1 MVLGGAALYFVFSSP
16 ADSVSQQNAIDSLPL
31 TQSENLK
38 LLQLRDAS
46 GQLSFEMSARLI
58 TIGADHNTATADDV
72 TRAVYYQN
80 GQPSLTLSAKKVVL
94 NQLTRDVQAT
104 GNVSATGKD
113 SFFVK
118 SERVTWTQKTQN
130 LYSPVAVKAGLRG
143 NTFEAP
149 KLAYNIKTSVL
160 HCPEQSRAVVGQLTV
175 DAREI
180 FYDSVKGVL
189 RCPQSV
195 TAKTAKL
202 EATSSGVTYDTK
214 SGILRCPQSV
224 TAKTAGV
231 VVTSVGVTYETKN
244 GLLRCPQSVNANA
257 DGATMSG
264 GAALINTVSRHV
276 KISRGVKIH
285 VPAGANLQQ
294 LQNLPQQLTQLPQGE
309 NVKFKPT
316 YLAAGLF
323 MLASTNMVLAQK
335 APEKP
340 AAKSQ
345 KSVTVGDVHITS
357 DQLDYIKESAT
368 FILKGNVVV
377 RQDGEDMVM
386 HSDNAVYKRDA
397 NTATASGNLKV
408 DTRDSTITGL
418 KLNAD
423 FDSKHVIIT
432 EKVFMRSHGEKDG
445 LPDKEKTKK
454 DAVSSIDALSHKP
467 SNMWCDKMDFNYEI
481 QEALVTGNIK
491 IKQDKTD
498 GTCEKVI
505 FDEANNRATLK
516 GKVDFTDE
524 DNQRFK
530 CELMYVWFDSGNI
543 KVDGPFE
550 LTTPKKD
557 AKEEPDKSGTTKTPP
572 ATSYF
577 PPPLKLPESANPETP
592 PAKDEKKAT
601 K

>member
-1 MVLGGAALYFVFSSP
+1 M
-16 ADSVSQQNAIDSLPL
+16 
-31 TQSENLK
+31 T
-38 LLQLRDAS
+38 
-46 GQLSFEMSARLI
+46 FEMSARLI
-58 TIGADHNTATADDV
+58 TIGANQNTATADDV

-80 GQPSLTLSAKKVVL
+80 GKPALTLSAKKV
-94 NQLTRDVQAT
+94 R
-104 GNVSATGKD
+104 
-113 SFFVK
+113 VK
-118 SERVTWTQKTQN
+118 SANARRAGHRQRQRHGQRWFFRKIRARTWTQKTQN

-149 KLAYNIKTSVL
+149 KLAYNIKTGVL

-231 VVTSVGVTYETKN
+231 VVTSAGVTYETKS

-276 KISRGVKIH
+276 QISRGVKIH

-309 NVKFKPT
+309 NVKSRPT

-335 APEKP
+335 PPDKP
-340 AAKSQ
+340 AAKTQ

-357 DQLDYIKESAT
+357 DQLDYVKESAT
-368 FILKGNVVV
+368 FLLKGNVVV

-386 HSDNAVYKRDA
+386 HSDNAIYKRDA

-408 DTRDSTITGL
+408 DTRDSTVTGL

-423 FDSKHVIIT
+423 FDTKHVIIT
-432 EKVFMRSHGEKDG
+432 DNVFMRSHGDKDG

-454 DAVSSIDALSHKP
+454 DAAAAVDALSHKP
-467 SNMWCDKMDFNYEI
+467 SNVWCDKIDFNYEI

-491 IKQDKTD
+491 IKQDKTN
-498 GTCEKVI
+498 GTC
-505 FDEANNRATLK
+505 DQL
-516 GKVDFTDE
+516 
-524 DNQRFK
+524 
-530 CELMYVWFDSGNI
+530 S
-543 KVDGPFE
+543 
-550 LTTPKKD
+550 
-557 AKEEPDKSGTTKTPP
+557 STKPTIVP
-572 ATSYF
+572 
-577 PPPLKLPESANPETP
+577 N
-592 PAKDEKKAT
+592 
-601 K
+601 